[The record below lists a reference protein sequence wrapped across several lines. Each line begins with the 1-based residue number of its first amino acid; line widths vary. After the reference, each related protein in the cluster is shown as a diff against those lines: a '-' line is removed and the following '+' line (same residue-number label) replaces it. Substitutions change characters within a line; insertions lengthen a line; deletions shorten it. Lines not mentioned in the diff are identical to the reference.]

1 MRVPSPLLNQP
12 KVGAPHTVRFHR
24 MLKWAPCRALSGD
37 ASGAPPPAPRA
48 SRSRPSC
55 SPPATAPR
63 LIRSKIRCQLP
74 RSPAHVRLAQTKHGL
89 FNRNRRLVGMP
100 DSIPVQFNQTR
111 KAMLPVTAQPAIATL
126 ARDPKSS
133 QSSVI
138 VRSSRSYSKTKR
150 ARSSIALLVF
160 QGIASLQNIPTMPQC
175 VNNAPG
181 LFCQQSPRFIPF
193 SGTPPPLYPMGV

>member
-1 MRVPSPLLNQP
+1 LEPAL

-24 MLKWAPCRALSGD
+24 MLKWLRVGLCPATLPALHHQPRALHD
-37 ASGAPPPAPRA
+37 LAHRA
-48 SRSRPSC
+48 RRRP
-55 SPPATAPR
+55 TAPR
-63 LIRSKIRCQLP
+63 LIPFQNPLQLP

-126 ARDPKSS
+126 ARDPEVLTKLRH
-133 QSSVI
+133 
-138 VRSSRSYSKTKR
+138 RSLIPLILKDKTRSFFHRT
-150 ARSSIALLVF
+150 ARF
-160 QGIASLQNIPTMPQC
+160 PRHASLQNIPTMPQC

-181 LFCQQSPRFIPF
+181 LFCQQSPRFIPPQ
-193 SGTPPPLYPMGV
+193 TPTPSPVGGDLST